1 MKVRDSS
8 KVHYRPGRQHE
19 STPPSTPV
27 KEWGASF
34 KHRFSFG
41 YAMLLNRYSII
52 VILAIIAMVTASA
65 FTAILFFDIPDFSD
79 PIAGFEP
86 RGTTISERSI
96 AFSNMMNQTGA
107 GLPLSTYPVN
117 LGGRS
122 PANVVQEPSAVPSR
136 GLTRTPSPSV
146 TINQSQSLWAD
157 EESSF
162 SYDEEKGALDEG
174 YLSGSEDN
182 TEVPSTAIGPL
193 CGTPQ
198 KFYARMVYEPVD
210 GKTLFTV
217 EALHSMCELEI
228 QNVRSH
234 VQFMKACYTSNVTNA
249 CCPSW
254 SLPNYVALLNNRSN
268 CFNITSEDVQET
280 LQLLRTCSHF
290 YRTREL
296 RHDCSHTGTYMS
308 NSCANVPRKCVRF
321 DAVYNILHYLVDVD
335 FMCVERPNNERVNYA
350 LVVMPV
356 YAGSDVREI
365 YDDEFKAGD
374 VQDQVTKISGLY
386 FGIKQ
391 DLFSE
396 YLTTDAVYPCLG
408 VVIVVILM
416 WMYIGSLFVTIMTII
431 SMAMSLISAYFVY
444 FAVFRIPFFP
454 FMNLTS
460 VILLVGVGADD
471 AFVFCDIWK
480 ESRKDRPNAPRV
492 IVVMETLR
500 HAALSMFVTSF
511 TTASAFYA
519 NTISNITAIK
529 CFGLYAGTAI
539 LLNFV
544 LSITWLPAAVII
556 EDRYFTDSKDYNS
569 QKHEQKYK
577 TKKSVCKHL
586 VFIFKNCTEWFSDWA
601 RIFFKKILPCVVI
614 KPRLVWILLLG
625 IVMLGGFCLIF
636 LDPGLQLPTIPE
648 FQLFRSMHPF
658 ERYDF
663 VFKDLFWF
671 EKVNR
676 GSLYAHLPI
685 TVVWGVEPIDD
696 GNPLDPDDIGNLVL
710 NSDFDMAS
718 PKSQLW
724 LLRFCRLLRNQ
735 TFFSSTPSLKIENC
749 FIETFNEWMDNRNC
763 IDGETGMSNVPCC
776 KGSRFPYSRSVF
788 NQCLKT
794 AVTELHHYSP
804 SYFEKWKPGPRFGIE
819 DNLVK
824 AVVIEFDS
832 SYSFSHSYDQMKQF
846 WTKLESWMKPVLK
859 TAPSSLGEGWF
870 ISYLDFYN
878 LQDNLARG
886 TPLSLGL
893 SIVIAMF
900 VMFLTTRNFVISLF
914 AILSISGTI
923 CVTIGTLV
931 LLGWQ
936 LNILESVIL
945 SVSVGLSIDFTVH
958 YGVAYCMA
966 PEPDRESRVVY
977 SLGHMGS
984 AISMAALTTFIAGA
998 LMMPA
1003 SILSYTQMGTFLM
1016 LIMTISW
1023 LYSTLFFQALCRVI
1037 GPEGNAGQVPLPSC
1051 ICYSLDRM
1059 CCCCCCCFSAH
1070 FKYANSCSHNGVDES
1085 EDSVSFP
1092 SSTMQSAESHELEPL
1107 KAEYSS
1113 SALDSGYCS
1122 HMTMDRGLSNC
1133 RSDFS
1138 PRREAT
1144 ENTMEQNSLCTP
1156 GPSTDF
1162 HYTFPT
1168 ASKAVNGFSMS
1179 PKLAFSNHQPSRVSS
1194 KSHSPVISTAVVMD
1208 GSNFVTRVCNPLS
1221 KIELI
1226 EPEEAIIPNRSSQV
1240 ENVWLPR

>member
-1 MKVRDSS
+1 
-8 KVHYRPGRQHE
+8 
-19 STPPSTPV
+19 
-27 KEWGASF
+27 
-34 KHRFSFG
+34 
-41 YAMLLNRYSII
+41 MLLNRYSII
-52 VILAIIAMVTASA
+52 VILLIVAVVTACTVVA
-65 FTAILFFDIPDFSD
+65 ALFFETPDFSD

-96 AFSNMMNQTGA
+96 AWSNMMNQTGA
-107 GLPLSTYPVN
+107 GLPLSTHPVK
-117 LGGRS
+117 LGGRP
-122 PANVVQEPSAVPSR
+122 PAEVVKEPPGIPHP
-136 GLTRTPSPSV
+136 GLTRPPSPSV
-146 TINQSQSLWAD
+146 ASDQNQSQSAD
-157 EESSF
+157 EESTL
-162 SYDEEKGALDEG
+162 SYDDEEKGVLDGGELSWNEG
-174 YLSGSEDN
+174 GNLA
-182 TEVPSTAIGPL
+182 PSTATIGPL
-193 CGTPQ
+193 CGTP
-198 KFYARMVYEPVD
+198 KKLYARMVFEPLQ
-210 GKTLFTV
+210 GENLFNA
-217 EALHSMCELEI
+217 EALHSMCRLELQTI
-228 QNVRSH
+228 RSH

-254 SLPNYVALLNNRSN
+254 SLPNYVALLNNKSN
-268 CFNITSEDVQET
+268 CFNITNADVRAT

-296 RHDCSHTGTYMS
+296 RHDCSHGGASLS
-308 NSCANVPRKCVRF
+308 NSCANVPGKCTRF
-321 DAVYNILHYLVDVD
+321 DAVYHILHYLVDVD
-335 FMCVERPNNERVNYA
+335 FMCVERPNNERVTYA
-350 LVVMPV
+350 LSVLPV
-356 YAGSDVREI
+356 YAGNDVRAI

-374 VQDQVTKISGLY
+374 VRDQTTKISGLY

-396 YLTTDAVYPCLG
+396 YLTTDAIYPCLG
-408 VVIVVILM
+408 VVFVVLLM
-416 WMYIGSLFVTIMTII
+416 WMYIGSLFVTVMTVL
-431 SMAMSLISAYFVY
+431 SMGMSLICAYFVY

-460 VILLVGVGADD
+460 VILLVGIGADD

-480 ESRKDRPNAPRV
+480 QSRKDRPNAPRV

-500 HAALSMFVTSF
+500 HAALSMFVTSL

-539 LLNFV
+539 LLHFV
-544 LSITWLPAAVII
+544 LSITWLPAAVVI
-556 EDRYFTDSKDYNS
+556 EDIYFKDLTDCSS
-569 QKHEQKYK
+569 QKHEKKFKTQK
-577 TKKSVCKHL
+577 SFFNHL
-586 VFIFKNCTEWFSDWA
+586 VDIYRRCTEWFSDWA
-601 RIFFKKILPCVVI
+601 RVFFQKILPCVVI
-614 KPRLVWILLLG
+614 KPRLLWLLLLG

-636 LDPGLQLPTIPE
+636 LDPRLQLPTLPE

-685 TVVWGVEPIDD
+685 TVVWGVEPIDS

-710 NSDFDMAS
+710 NPDFDMAS

-724 LLRFCRLLRNQ
+724 LLRFCKLLRNQ

-749 FIETFNEWMDNRNC
+749 FIETFSEWMDSRSC
-763 IDGETGMSNVPCC
+763 IDVGTGMNNAPCC

-788 NQCLKT
+788 NQCLQT
-794 AVTELHHYSP
+794 AVTELHQFSP
-804 SYFEKWKPGPRFGIE
+804 SYFDKWKPGPRFGSQ
-819 DNLVK
+819 DNAVK
-824 AVVIEFDS
+824 AVIIEFDS
-832 SYSFSHSYDQMKQF
+832 SYAFSHSYEEMKEF

-859 TAPSSLGEGWF
+859 TAPPGLGEGWF

-893 SIVIAMF
+893 SIIIAMV
-900 VMFLTTRNFVISLF
+900 VMFLTTQNFVISLF

-923 CVTIGTLV
+923 CVTIGALV

-958 YGVAYCMA
+958 YGVAYRIA

-977 SLGHMGS
+977 SLAHMGS
-984 AISMAALTTFIAGA
+984 AISMAALTTFVAGA

-1016 LIMTISW
+1016 LIMIISW
-1023 LYSTLFFQALCRVI
+1023 LYSTLFFQSLCRVI
-1037 GPEGNAGQVPLPSC
+1037 GPEGNVGQIPVPSC
-1051 ICYSLDRM
+1051 ICYCLDRICCC

-1070 FKYANSCSHNGVDES
+1070 FKYANSCGNVGVEES
-1085 EDSVSFP
+1085 EVSMSFH
-1092 SSTMQSAESHELEPL
+1092 SSTLQSGESHELEPL
-1107 KAEYSS
+1107 NVENSS
-1113 SALDSGYCS
+1113 TALESGYCS
-1122 HMTMDRGLSNC
+1122 HMSTNRGSSYC

-1138 PRREAT
+1138 PRREPLANMAERYALCSPGRSAAFHKT
-1144 ENTMEQNSLCTP
+1144 IPTTSNTSI
-1156 GPSTDF
+1156 
-1162 HYTFPT
+1162 
-1168 ASKAVNGFSMS
+1168 NGFSPAHKPPS
-1179 PKLAFSNHQPSRVSS
+1179 PAHGPTLVSS
-1194 KSHSPVISTAVVMD
+1194 KPPSPLISTQVVLE
-1208 GSNFVTRVCNPLS
+1208 GSDFVTRVCHPS
-1221 KIELI
+1221 PKTESIEPI
-1226 EPEEAIIPNRSSQV
+1226 EPEEAIVPNRSSQV
-1240 ENVWLPR
+1240 EDVWLPR